1 MNSNNLGSIE
11 KRLLEDPQTSN
22 RLIGAQL
29 KLSDRTVAKVRR
41 ELETA
46 ARIPVVTHTRGS
58 DGRLRPR
65 KHSRQAVQPKSAVHS
80 QAHSSRSLS
89 WTFGN
94 LPHHSDPVWAQAY
107 CAKARGD
114 CARRCPQC
122 ILKPPH
128 GRPTDCF
135 LLDPLHSSWLACS
148 GPRQMT
154 APGALAIV
162 HTSDTRIF
170 EQIVDAAIHRALPFG
185 GFVPVAVWCLTHL
198 EPMQWWTWGMVAGG
212 ALFSSLTVISWGQI
226 VLKNLFKAIGFA
238 TLVEGVMIASKT
250 WWLSFTALAGLSDLT
265 VENLVSHRKDTH
277 HAALNRMPIAFPDH

>member
-1 MNSNNLGSIE
+1 MSKGGDNMNSNNLGSIE

-65 KHSRQAVQPKSAVHS
+65 KHSRQAVQPKS
-80 QAHSSRSLS
+80 
-89 WTFGN
+89 T
-94 LPHHSDPVWAQAY
+94 AQPEIFRTTRTRY
-107 CAKARGD
+107 
-114 CARRCPQC
+114 
-122 ILKPPH
+122 
-128 GRPTDCF
+128 
-135 LLDPLHSSWLACS
+135 
-148 GPRQMT
+148 GPKRT
-154 APGALAIV
+154 APRLGGTVLGDVRSAFSSHPLAFIV
-162 HTSDTRIF
+162 
-170 EQIVDAAIHRALPFG
+170 ALPFG

-250 WWLSFTALAGLSDLT
+250 WWLSFTALGL
-265 VENLVSHRKDTH
+265 LVTINAISC
-277 HAALNRMPIAFPDH
+277 AVALAQDETKKQNRSR